1 MTHSPETRVVLR
13 PLICFGAALALGV
26 FGFAYAKLT
35 DNGIWLIGFLL
46 FYVPFAVIA
55 SILGAV
61 FSVKA
66 YAVLPANHWAKYVLT
81 GVIAFVVVLLVICF
95 LGIIELNS
103 HSGGLLILD
112 PVPNQAASVDAPI
125 AFLFHIVRQWR
136 RATEQRRWPLGLYI
150 CVTKM
155 ALLPSEISW
164 AQSGKLRIS
173 DTH

>member
-1 MTHSPETRVVLR
+1 M
-13 PLICFGAALALGV
+13 ALGV

-61 FSVKA
+61 FSVKP

-103 HSGGLLILD
+103 HSAGG
-112 PVPNQAASVDAPI
+112 
-125 AFLFHIVRQWR
+125 F
-136 RATEQRRWPLGLYI
+136 
-150 CVTKM
+150 
-155 ALLPSEISW
+155 
-164 AQSGKLRIS
+164 
-173 DTH
+173 